1 MSVQKD
7 IIAAW
12 QHTLEDA
19 FQTNALLDSLRE
31 AEIQHRHETATRG
44 HGFWTLM
51 RCYQEFTL
59 HTLQEVPSHGQTLNM
74 YNVALNASAVKRFRA
89 SWLAYEAGYYFDA
102 ASGLR
107 TIFEITTYL
116 AAVLKGYFWF
126 DELHKFAQNIDP
138 SSMEFRDL
146 KKHQHKH
153 QQDLAA
159 NVRKKIYGDESG
171 LSPEESKSIAL
182 LVHLHHSHVHYGES
196 NVFRAI
202 LEMTES
208 RQMPTVAPRLDLHQ
222 ASIFANPAVLTAWCH
237 IRVLQYLSLPSR
249 FSTELQ
255 REFSALDSA
264 FRKYLQ
270 MWDESPPL
278 KRAFISLV
286 DASFTF
292 DEQVAEGQ
300 ITRDSKDGTSEMG
313 QSDNAGG

>member
-1 MSVQKD
+1 MSAQKD
-7 IIAAW
+7 VIAAW

-31 AEIQHRHETATRG
+31 AEIRHSNEIATRG

-51 RCYQEFTL
+51 RCYQEFAL
-59 HTLQEVPSHGQTLNM
+59 HTLEEVPSHGQTLNM
-74 YNVALNASAVKRFRA
+74 YNLALNASAVKRFRA

-126 DELHKFAQNIDP
+126 DELHGFAQDIDP
-138 SSMEFRDL
+138 SSTEFRDL

-153 QQDLAA
+153 QQALAA
-159 NVRKKIYGDESG
+159 KVRKKIYGDESG
-171 LSPEESKSIAL
+171 LSAEASECIAL
-182 LVHLHHSHVHYGES
+182 LVHVYHSHVHYGES

-202 LEMTES
+202 LKMTES
-208 RQMPTVAPRLDLHQ
+208 GQMPSVAPHLNLHQ

-249 FSTELQ
+249 FSTEHK

-264 FRKYLQ
+264 FREYVQ
-270 MWDESPPL
+270 MWNENPPL
-278 KRAFISLV
+278 KRACISLV
-286 DASFTF
+286 DTSFTF
-292 DEQVAEGQ
+292 DEQVAEKQ